1 MNSPPVSVFWFRRDL
16 RIDDNHGL
24 FHALKDAGS
33 NLIPIFIFDKNILSE
48 LPHNDHRVSF
58 IHETVSALK
67 DELREYALDLR
78 ILRGRPTE
86 IFNILIA
93 KHNISKVFCNED
105 YEPYALERD
114 AQVAKLLRRA
124 NVEFKS
130 FKDHVIFAKD
140 EVIKDD
146 GSCYR
151 MFTPYSRKWFQLYRE
166 REVDF
171 FASQQILTIG
181 TPRRATPMP
190 ALKDLGFKRSELTIP
205 AAKLTPAFLKAY
217 AKSRDYPGLQGTTHI
232 GPHLRFGTISIRKAV
247 KLARKYS
254 PIWLNEL
261 IWREFF
267 QQILFHYPRTVDEPY
282 DQRFQKF
289 PWRSLQTKKAREDF
303 EAWKTGRTGYL
314 IVDAGM
320 REINATGFMHNRAR
334 MIVGSFLTKHLLL
347 NWQLGERYF
356 AGKLFDFELASNVG
370 NWQWVAG
377 TGCDAAPY
385 FRVFNPA
392 LQAKKFD
399 SDGLYIKKWV
409 PEVGSKDYPQP
420 IVDHESARRR
430 ALKAFAQVKGRAK

>member
-24 FHALKDAGS
+24 FHALKDTGS

-48 LPHNDHRVSF
+48 LPGNDHRVSF

-67 DELREYALDLR
+67 DELREHALDLR

-86 IFNILIA
+86 IFSILLA

-114 AQVAKLLRRA
+114 AQVAKLFRQA

-140 EVIKDD
+140 EVVKDD

-171 FASQQILTIG
+171 FASQQILPLG
-181 TPRRATPMP
+181 TSRRFTPMP
-190 ALKDLGFKRSELTIP
+190 ALKDLGFKRSEMTIP
-205 AAKLTPAFLKAY
+205 PAKLTPAFLKAY
-217 AKSRDYPGLQGTTHI
+217 AKNRDYPGIQGTTHI

-247 KLARKYS
+247 NLARKYS

-267 QQILFHYPRTVDEPY
+267 QQILFHYPHTVDQPFDE
-282 DQRFQKF
+282 RFKKF
-289 PWRSLQTKKAREDF
+289 PWRSPQTKKAREDF
-303 EAWKTGRTGYL
+303 EAWKTGRTGYP

-377 TGCDAAPY
+377 TGCDASPY

-399 SDGLYIKKWV
+399 SNGLYIKKWV